1 MGFKINNLTYEYSS
15 GFKLYNISLSVKP
28 GETLKINGN
37 NGSGK
42 TTLLRTIAGLKKL
55 QSGTITYNGKNITND
70 LEVKGETFAYLGH
83 LNGIND
89 NLTVG
94 QNLKFWF
101 DIYREPETQILK
113 TFKIENIVNRKVSD
127 CSVGQKRLVGL
138 VRIFNSQKK
147 ILLLD
152 EPTASLDEEN
162 KKLVV
167 EQINKHKKNGG
178 FSIIISHDKFPSE
191 KLITLKYDPKN
202 DSSTLDSIVNP
213 SSKPK
218 AMS

>member
-1 MGFKINNLTYEYSS
+1 MGFEVKNLKCEYSS
-15 GFKLYNISLSVKP
+15 GFKLNSISLSIMP

-42 TTLLRTIAGLKKL
+42 TTLLRTIAGLKELK
-55 QSGTITYNGKNITND
+55 SGSIAYNGDDITNN
-70 LEVKGETFAYLGH
+70 LEMKGEIFSYLGH

-101 DIYREPETQILK
+101 DIHGEPDTNFFKAL
-113 TFKIENIVNRKVSD
+113 KIEHIINKKLSY

-138 VRIFNSQKK
+138 VRMFNSQKK
-147 ILLLD
+147 ILLMD
-152 EPTASLDEEN
+152 EPTASLDREN
-162 KKLVV
+162 KELVV

-178 FSIIISHDKFPSE
+178 ISIIISHDEFPCEQS
-191 KLITLKYDPKN
+191 ITLKYDPKTQK
-202 DSSTLDSIVNP
+202 SALDTRFEP
-213 SSKPK
+213 SLK
-218 AMS
+218 ARTKG